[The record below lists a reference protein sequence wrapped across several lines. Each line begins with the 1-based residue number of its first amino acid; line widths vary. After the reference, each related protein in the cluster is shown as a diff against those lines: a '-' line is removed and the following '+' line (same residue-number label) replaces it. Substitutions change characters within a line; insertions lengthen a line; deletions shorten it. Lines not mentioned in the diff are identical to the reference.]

1 MKIITF
7 AAGVAVG
14 FIIGS
19 RAGRGAYED
28 MRRKWRGFA
37 ESDTVQHVKGD
48 VKDFA
53 GRAASQ
59 VGDKVS
65 EAVGKATD
73 KASSKLD
80 DLTGKSGNGS
90 TGTGSTG
97 AGSTGTGSTGT
108 AAPAN

>member
-19 RAGRGAYED
+19 RAGRGAYEV

-37 ESDTVQHVKGD
+37 ESDTVHHVNGD

-53 GRAASQ
+53 GRAASD

-65 EAVGKATD
+65 ETVSKVTEKAT
-73 KASSKLD
+73 SKID
-80 DLTGKSGNGS
+80 EVTGKSGNGS
-90 TGTGSTG
+90 SST
-97 AGSTGTGSTGT
+97 S
-108 AAPAN
+108 PAV

>member
-1 MKIITF
+1 MKIIIF

-28 MRRKWRGFA
+28 LRSKWRGFA

-53 GRAASQ
+53 GRAASD

-65 EAVGKATD
+65 ETVSKVTE
-73 KASSKLD
+73 KASAKID
-80 DLTGKSGNGS
+80 EVTGKGGS
-90 TGTGSTG
+90 TSGS
-97 AGSTGTGSTGT
+97 SSPS
-108 AAPAN
+108 PA

>member
-53 GRAASQ
+53 GRAASD

-65 EAVGKATD
+65 ETVSKVTEKAT
-73 KASSKLD
+73 SKID
-80 DLTGKSGNGS
+80 EVTGKSGNGS
-90 TGTGSTG
+90 S
-97 AGSTGTGSTGT
+97 SIS
-108 AAPAN
+108 PAV